1 MSKLQAVKERIDAM
15 FMRRRFIPAFEMST
29 SSIRDLMSL
38 IEREKPVLID
48 GYAESLN
55 FIATMADRSLKHKPK
70 AVMSSA
76 QQLTESTRTK
86 IESIFGTKVLD
97 KYGSR
102 EFSGIAYQ
110 CLESNYHH
118 IQDESYLVEI
128 LVDGRPAEPGET
140 GEIVITDLNNYS
152 MPLIRYRI
160 GDMAMAVEQQMC
172 KCGRNHKLIGEITGR
187 TQALVLCVNGV
198 WLPGTFFAHFFKDFD
213 FAIKHYQVVQDNRDS
228 FRILIVPNSQYNANV
243 EVQIV
248 SQLQTYAGN
257 SQIIDVELV
266 SEIPLLKTGKRTP
279 VVSKIAPDFQEIE
292 GSKIWRNKK

>member
-1 MSKLQAVKERIDAM
+1 M
-15 FMRRRFIPAFEMST
+15 
-29 SSIRDLMSL
+29 
-38 IEREKPVLID
+38 
-48 GYAESLN
+48 
-55 FIATMADRSLKHKPK
+55 
-70 AVMSSA
+70 
-76 QQLTESTRTK
+76 
-86 IESIFGTKVLD
+86 
-97 KYGSR
+97 
-102 EFSGIAYQ
+102 
-110 CLESNYHH
+110 
-118 IQDESYLVEI
+118 
-128 LVDGRPAEPGET
+128 
-140 GEIVITDLNNYS
+140 
-152 MPLIRYRI
+152 
-160 GDMAMAVEQQMC
+160 
-172 KCGRNHKLIGEITGR
+172 
-187 TQALVLCVNGV
+187 NGV